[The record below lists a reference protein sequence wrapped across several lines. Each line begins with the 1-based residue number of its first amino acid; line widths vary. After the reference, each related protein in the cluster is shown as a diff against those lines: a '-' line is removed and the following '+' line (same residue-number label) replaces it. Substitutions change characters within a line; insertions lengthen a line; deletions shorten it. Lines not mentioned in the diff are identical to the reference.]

1 MGFKTYVSP
10 IVKSIDTSFNT
21 ERRAERH
28 CLVLDLQVPEG
39 TMPNV
44 FLHLFLTHDDVYLV
58 FNSSANPPGHVA
70 AIALAI
76 ERIYLRLDRSLNP
89 RSEEPWFVSTMSY
102 TAVASG
108 EMV

>member
-1 MGFKTYVSP
+1 LFGTGLTSP
-10 IVKSIDTSFNT
+10 RGDYAKCV
-21 ERRAERH
+21 
-28 CLVLDLQVPEG
+28 
-39 TMPNV
+39 
-44 FLHLFLTHDDVYLV
+44 LHLFLTHDDVYLV